1 MFNFWLLKE
10 LLTLDVSIFE
20 LKGHSGSADKKLN
33 RVEHHYQYHGPGNI
47 SSGWNCNNRIC
58 PCDVIMWVIG
68 WWGGVSFE
76 VILRAR
82 MTLRSM
88 GWLRATG
95 PYQQKMTTMHVVTL
109 VMHSSPQP
117 WVSCHLHNVLLQ
129 CVVMAFQPFPHYT
142 S

>member
-10 LLTLDVSIFE
+10 LSTLDVPIFE

-68 WWGGVSFE
+68 WWGGGLLKWSWE
-76 VILRAR
+76 R
-82 MTLRSM
+82 
-88 GWLRATG
+88 GW
-95 PYQQKMTTMHVVTL
+95 PYGQ
-109 VMHSSPQP
+109 
-117 WVSCHLHNVLLQ
+117 WVD
-129 CVVMAFQPFPHYT
+129 CVRQDPISRRWPLCML
-142 S
+142 